1 MKQHIDI
8 VKSVKQES
16 TGRNLLDDF
25 KQSIEVASL
34 GNISPIRSS
43 RQRMAD
49 ARNQPQIDQML
60 GAIWMKN
67 ELHFLFADTGLGK
80 SILAVTIADSLSKG
94 NNLLF
99 LDNDCP
105 ALTVLYY
112 DFELSDRQFRK
123 RYTDD
128 NSNEYEFRD
137 NFLIDNIDFA
147 ELMKAAPGLS
157 FDEVLFTKIKHD
169 IRTINPHVI
178 IVDNLTFLSTQTT
191 QKTEIALE
199 TMRLLT
205 DLKKQFDLSI
215 LVLAHTPKIDLA
227 APLSINSMAGSKQL
241 VNFADS
247 VSAIGRSKQ
256 GKNIRYIKQI
266 KPSRSSEV
274 MYDIENVI
282 TCEIVKDGNFLTF
295 EHVGFDNE
303 HNHLKQHDSEERK
316 TDRKELIE
324 RAKAMKAEGKT
335 LAEIAFELLGNEK
348 LKGTIYKWVN
358 KEIV

>member
-1 MKQHIDI
+1 MKDHTDV
-8 VKSVKQES
+8 VKSATKIIDGQNMDNF
-16 TGRNLLDDF
+16 R
-25 KQSIEVASL
+25 QSIETASL
-34 GNISPIRSS
+34 SNISPIRSS

-49 ARNQPQIDQML
+49 ARNQPQIDQLL
-60 GAIWMKN
+60 GAVWMRG

-80 SILAVTIADSLSKG
+80 SIFAVTIADSLSKG
-94 NNLLF
+94 TNVLF
-99 LDNDCP
+99 LENDCR

-128 NSNEYEFRD
+128 LNNEYEFSE

-147 ELMKAAPGLS
+147 ELIKAAPCLS
-157 FDEVLFTKIKHD
+157 FDQVLFTKIKHD
-169 IRTINPHVI
+169 IKTIKPDII

-282 TCEIVKDGNFLTF
+282 TCEINKDGNFLTF
-295 EHVGFDNE
+295 EFLGFDNE
-303 HNHLKQHDSEERK
+303 HDHLKQTNNEERK
-316 TDRKELIE
+316 AARKELIGK
-324 RAKAMKAEGKT
+324 AKAMKAEGKT
-335 LAEIAFELLGNEK
+335 LSQIAFELLGNEK
-348 LKGTIYKWVN
+348 LKGTIFKWIN
-358 KEIV
+358 KEII